1 MREIVFLLI
10 AFSSAYATAEPLCP
24 GGSAVANFRLQ
35 VERPGEKGVQP
46 IEDLN
51 ALRKGDTVI
60 YVPGDPAPGDDLD
73 KADVVLLIA
82 PKEGQELQ
90 VMERKPALGRQRW
103 ELKFDA
109 SVVALAYGP
118 AGLRADRVQNMVKK
132 DPELVA
138 QLAEYGERTT
148 QVETLVSAMSRPA
161 ADAQTMEAALRG
173 FASSGAGGARLDR
186 NATLDQQTLT
196 MMRALNPALAAYDP
210 LSPEPRVRWQQSAGL
225 AAAVAGLFFG
235 NTVAVAATSATLFLN
250 LRSVA
255 FPRTEF
261 RSALRRDSSLCAKRE
276 SGSGVRFAYLWAR
289 RFPESR
295 QPDLALREPLHLGAG
310 LPAKIEFATPAGA
323 WGQVRKWRWVDA
335 EGNSQAAEGSVN
347 GGALQLAK
355 PPAPGTYRLAG
366 DWDWQELQ
374 AAQPVT
380 VYALPDLTAVR
391 LTEASAD
398 ALEAGRGRVR
408 LRLTGVDFQFV
419 TKVELESVADAL
431 AEKVAARF
439 VPVKGPAPELEM
451 EVDTDRLRQGAHRL
465 WLTRAD
471 GEVHAFAAMVHGPA
485 PRLTGGPSMV
495 RQDGTAQ
502 RIRLTGERLEEVER
516 LEFAGGTVQ
525 WLRELREAEVR
536 LNPQTLPGTS
546 WELTAWVGGRNLPVK
561 WPDGIRVLPPAVR
574 VVSVQR
580 AARTAG
586 SVELLDSEVD
596 AGVAVSLAVK
606 LSGPLAEAPKVARC
620 GQLERADRLSESE
633 WFIVLR
639 PEGADGCRVSV
650 EVEPG
655 GAEIAVGKLV
665 RRPDL
670 TGFTLSGEAAG
681 ENQYWGELTGSGL
694 ERIVRVGWNER
705 EGIPVTEL
713 PAGESGRQ
721 KLRLAVPWPAP
732 APRAPLYIWLRGETA
747 GRRTN
752 ARF

>member
-1 MREIVFLLI
+1 MREIVLLLTT
-10 AFSSAYATAEPLCP
+10 FYSAYATAEPICP
-24 GGSAVANFRLQ
+24 GGSAVAHFRLQ
-35 VERPGEKGVQP
+35 VERPGEKGVLP
-46 IEDLN
+46 IEAVN
-51 ALRKGDTVI
+51 SLRRGDTVI

-82 PKEGQELQ
+82 PKDGQELQ
-90 VMERKPALGRQRW
+90 VLDRKPALGRQRW
-103 ELKFDA
+103 EMKYDA
-109 SVVALAYGP
+109 AVVALAYGP
-118 AGLRADRVQNMVKK
+118 AGLRSDRVQKMVKK
-132 DPELVA
+132 DPEMVV

-148 QVETLVSAMSRPA
+148 QVEALVSAMSRPT

-261 RSALRRDSSLCAKRE
+261 RSALRRDSALCAKRE
-276 SGSGVRFAYLWAR
+276 SGSGLRFAYLWAR

-295 QPDLALREPLHLGAG
+295 QPELALREPLHLGAG
-310 LPAKIEFATPAGA
+310 LPTKIEFAQSAGA

-335 EGNSQAAEGSVN
+335 EGNAVPALGVVN
-347 GGALQLAK
+347 GGALQLSQPP
-355 PPAPGTYRLAG
+355 PPATYRLAG
-366 DWDWQELQ
+366 DWDWQELT
-374 AAQPVT
+374 APEPVT
-380 VYALPDLTAVR
+380 VHALPDLEAVR
-391 LTEASAD
+391 LTDASAD
-398 ALEAGRGRVR
+398 ALEERKGRLR
-408 LRLTGVDFQFV
+408 LRLTGVDFQFI

-431 AEKVAARF
+431 AERVGARF
-439 VPVKGPAPELEM
+439 VPLKGPAQELEI
-451 EVDTDRLRQGAHRL
+451 EVDADRLRKGAHRV

-471 GEVHAFAAMVHGPA
+471 GATHAFAAMVHGAA
-485 PRLTGGPSMV
+485 PLLTGGPWTV
-495 RQDGTAQ
+495 RQDGSAQ
-502 RIRLTGERLEEVER
+502 RIRFTGERLEEVER
-516 LEFAGGTVQ
+516 LEFGGGTVT
-525 WLRELREAEVR
+525 WSRELREAEVR

-546 WELTAWVGGRNLPVK
+546 WELTAWVAGRNLPMK
-561 WPDGIRVLPPAVR
+561 WPEGIRVLPPAVR
-574 VVSVQR
+574 VAGVQR
-580 AARTAG
+580 AARSAG
-586 SVELLDSEVD
+586 SVMLLETEVE

-606 LSGPLAEAPKVARC
+606 LSGPLPEAPKGVRC

-633 WFIVLR
+633 WFLVVR
-639 PEGADGCRVSV
+639 PDGAEGCRVSV

-655 GAEIAVGKLV
+655 GAEVEVGKLV
-665 RRPDL
+665 RRPEL
-670 TGFTLSGEAAG
+670 TGFTLSGESAG
-681 ENQYWGELTGSGL
+681 GNQFWGELTGTGL
-694 ERIVRVGWNER
+694 ERIVRVGWDEK
-705 EGIPVTEL
+705 EGVPVTEL
-713 PAGESGRQ
+713 PAGESGKQ

-747 GRRTN
+747 ARRTS